1 MTNVIVSPGLV
12 VRDGKH
18 LHSGRV
24 LLVEGTAQREMDVI
38 NIIAQRVAPL
48 AST

>member
-1 MTNVIVSPGLV
+1 VIVSPGVV
-12 VRDGKH
+12 VRDGQH

-24 LLVEGTAQREMDVI
+24 LLIEGTMQREADVM

-48 AST
+48 AVG